1 MIRRPP
7 RSNSTDTLFP
17 HPTLF
22 RSYEAAYGAPVADRK
37 GKTSIILLA
46 PIGQCFDEIA
56 RHAEAL
62 ERQLSASWSRQSPV
76 AALGPVLD
84 DPGSTCRAG
93 RCHGHGVLP
102 SIDIDRKSVV

>member
-1 MIRRPP
+1 MSQCPKP
-7 RSNSTDTLFP
+7 RNSAL
-17 HPTLF
+17 
-22 RSYEAAYGAPVADRK
+22 SVCGYEAADGAPVADRK

-62 ERQLSASWSRQSPV
+62 GRQLSASWSRQSPV
-76 AALGPVLD
+76 AALVPVLD
-84 DPGSTCRAG
+84 DPGSTCREG

-102 SIDIDRKSVV
+102 SIEDRKSTRLTSSH

>member
-1 MIRRPP
+1 MSQCPKP
-7 RSNSTDTLFP
+7 RNSAL
-17 HPTLF
+17 
-22 RSYEAAYGAPVADRK
+22 SVCGYEAADGAPVADRK

-62 ERQLSASWSRQSPV
+62 GRQLSASWSRQSPV

-84 DPGSTCRAG
+84 ESGSTRTERRRVGKVWVRTCRSRGSTC
-93 RCHGHGVLP
+93 H
-102 SIDIDRKSVV
+102 